1 MNRKKV
7 IYYVLLLT
15 VLAFSLV
22 FEFIEDSGLIPEFNA
37 LTLYIY
43 RYASLI
49 VSYLTIFGCFNFMKS
64 KPVLMQIL
72 LFVSMLLVL
81 GDYYLNFAS
90 DDRNNILVTLP
101 LLLVMYVLKYKTIA
115 K

>member
-1 MNRKKV
+1 
-7 IYYVLLLT
+7 
-15 VLAFSLV
+15 
-22 FEFIEDSGLIPEFNA
+22 
-37 LTLYIY
+37 
-43 RYASLI
+43 
-49 VSYLTIFGCFNFMKS
+49 MKS

>member
-7 IYYVLLLT
+7 IYHVLLLT

-49 VSYLTIFGCFNFMKS
+49 VSYLTIFGCFTFMKS

-101 LLLVMYVLKYKTIA
+101 LLLVMYVLKYKAIA